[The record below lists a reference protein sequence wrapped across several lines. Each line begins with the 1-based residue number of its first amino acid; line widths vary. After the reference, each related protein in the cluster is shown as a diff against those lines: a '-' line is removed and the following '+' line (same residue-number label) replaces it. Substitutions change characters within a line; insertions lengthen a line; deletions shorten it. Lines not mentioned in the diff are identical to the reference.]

1 MTDEPRTSRRSQAW
15 FGAQGRSGM
24 VYRSW
29 MRSQGFGH
37 EVFDGRPVIGIATSA
52 SELAPCNAHLTRVAE
67 AVKRGVWQ
75 AGGFP
80 LQFPTMATGE
90 TLMRPTAML
99 YRNLMAMEVEELI
112 RANPLDGVVLLS
124 GCDKTTPAML
134 MGAASV
140 DLPAVM
146 VTGGPMLNGKYRGQ
160 DVGSGTHVWK
170 FEEDLKTGRMTEE
183 ECFFAEGCMA
193 RSNGHCMTMG
203 TASTMA
209 CLAEAL
215 GMQLPGSAAWP
226 AVDSRRME
234 TAQAAGQ
241 RIVGMVEEELRP
253 SRILTREAFENAV
266 RVNAA
271 IGGSTNAVI
280 HLLAIAGRVG
290 VDLSLRDFDELA
302 RAVPTLVNLMPSGK
316 YLMEDFCYAGGLPA
330 VLAELLGGGL
340 LHGSQITVTGRTIA
354 ENNTG
359 STDNTGNTGNTERVG
374 SDPDPD
380 PDFDVI
386 TRLDAPFQPAGTGIA
401 VLRGNLCPD
410 GAVIKQSAASPH
422 LLTHRGPARVFDSP
436 EAYHEVA
443 DDPDLDIDENTVIV
457 IRNAGPK
464 GYPGM
469 PEVANVPLPAK
480 LLKAGVKDMVRVCDG
495 RMSGTGYGTVVLHV
509 APEAAVGGP
518 SPWSTTGTRSSSTSP
533 TAPCAWTS
541 TTPSSRDAGGRGG
554 HPPNGTPAVTPGS
567 TPRTSNRP
575 TGAPTSD
582 SCGETADTRFPETP
596 TEGDERAAV
605 DHAHGPFGRTA
616 SFLVG
621 GVTRPCE
628 ARAAHSKMAP
638 DRPRDAANGRVRRH
652 PGEPDT
658 SAPCAWPAR
667 CGRRSRTASRPLP
680 HHRHGLGRGRHH
692 HRGVGCSLR
701 SRQPWAVT
709 SSTSPPAW
717 PYGTRRP
724 GRPVRERSTHS
735 WRKYG
740 WTGGRA
746 DAVML
751 GRALLRDPYLAL
763 RRHASDRATWPAQ
776 YHRAL

>member
-1 MTDEPRTSRRSQAW
+1 MTDRRTTDRRSQAW
-15 FGAQGRSGM
+15 FGAQGRGGM

-29 MRSQGFGH
+29 MRNQGFGA

-75 AGGFP
+75 AGGLP
-80 LQFPTMATGE
+80 LAFPTMATGE

-146 VTGGPMLNGKYRGQ
+146 VTGGPMLNGKYRGE

-209 CLAEAL
+209 CVAEAL

-241 RIVGMVEEELRP
+241 RIVAMVEEGLRP
-253 SRILTREAFENAV
+253 SDILTREAFENAI

-280 HLLAIAGRVG
+280 HLTALAGRVG
-290 VDLSLRDFDELA
+290 VELDLGDFDELV
-302 RAVPTLVNLMPSGK
+302 RAVPTLVDLMPSGK

-330 VLAELLGGGL
+330 VMAELLAGKL
-340 LHGSQITVTGRTIA
+340 LHGSAVTVTGRTVS
-354 ENNTG
+354 E
-359 STDNTGNTGNTERVG
+359 NTEPAERFG
-374 SDPDPD
+374 SE
-380 PDFDVI
+380 VI
-386 TRLDAPFQPAGTGIA
+386 TPLDAPFQPAGTGIA

-443 DDPDLDIDENTVIV
+443 DDPDLDVDENTVIV

-469 PEVANVPLPAK
+469 PEVSNVPLPAK
-480 LLKAGVKDMVRVCDG
+480 LLKAGVTDMVRICDG

-509 APEAAVGGP
+509 APETAVGGP
-518 SPWSTTGTRSSSTSP
+518 LALVRDGDPVVLDVPNRTLHLDVDDAELARRRQE
-533 TAPCAWTS
+533 WT
-541 TTPSSRDAGGRGG
+541 PPVEQYAGGYTWLYTQHVEQADRGADFTFLRGSRG
-554 HPPNGTPAVTPGS
+554 HAV
-567 TPRTSNRP
+567 
-575 TGAPTSD
+575 
-582 SCGETADTRFPETP
+582 
-596 TEGDERAAV
+596 
-605 DHAHGPFGRTA
+605 
-616 SFLVG
+616 
-621 GVTRPCE
+621 
-628 ARAAHSKMAP
+628 
-638 DRPRDAANGRVRRH
+638 PRDSH
-652 PGEPDT
+652 
-658 SAPCAWPAR
+658 
-667 CGRRSRTASRPLP
+667 
-680 HHRHGLGRGRHH
+680 
-692 HRGVGCSLR
+692 
-701 SRQPWAVT
+701 
-709 SSTSPPAW
+709 
-717 PYGTRRP
+717 
-724 GRPVRERSTHS
+724 
-735 WRKYG
+735 
-740 WTGGRA
+740 
-746 DAVML
+746 
-751 GRALLRDPYLAL
+751 
-763 RRHASDRATWPAQ
+763 
-776 YHRAL
+776 

>member
-1 MTDEPRTSRRSQAW
+1 MTDRRTTDRRSQAW
-15 FGAQGRSGM
+15 FGAQGRGGM

-29 MRSQGFGH
+29 MRNQGFGA

-75 AGGFP
+75 AGGLP
-80 LQFPTMATGE
+80 LAFPTMATGE

-146 VTGGPMLNGKYRGQ
+146 VTGGPMLNGKYRGE

-209 CLAEAL
+209 CVAEAL

-241 RIVGMVEEELRP
+241 RIVAMVEEGLRP
-253 SRILTREAFENAV
+253 SDILTREAFENAI

-280 HLLAIAGRVG
+280 HLTALAGRVG
-290 VDLSLRDFDELA
+290 VELDLGDFDELV
-302 RAVPTLVNLMPSGK
+302 RAVPTLVNLMPSGE

-330 VLAELLGGGL
+330 VMAELLAGKL
-340 LHGSQITVTGRTIA
+340 LHGSAVTVTGRTVS
-354 ENNTG
+354 E
-359 STDNTGNTGNTERVG
+359 NTEPAERFG
-374 SDPDPD
+374 SE
-380 PDFDVI
+380 VI
-386 TRLDAPFQPAGTGIA
+386 TPLDAPFQPAGTGIA

-443 DDPDLDIDENTVIV
+443 DDPDLDVDENTVIV

-469 PEVANVPLPAK
+469 PEVSNVPLPAK
-480 LLKAGVKDMVRVCDG
+480 LLKAGVTDMVRICDG

-518 SPWSTTGTRSSSTSP
+518 LALVRDGDAVVLDVPNRTLHLDVDDAELARRRQE
-533 TAPCAWTS
+533 WT
-541 TTPSSRDAGGRGG
+541 PPVEQYAGGYTWLYTQHVEQADRGADFTFLRGSRG
-554 HPPNGTPAVTPGS
+554 HAV
-567 TPRTSNRP
+567 
-575 TGAPTSD
+575 
-582 SCGETADTRFPETP
+582 
-596 TEGDERAAV
+596 
-605 DHAHGPFGRTA
+605 
-616 SFLVG
+616 
-621 GVTRPCE
+621 
-628 ARAAHSKMAP
+628 
-638 DRPRDAANGRVRRH
+638 PRDSH
-652 PGEPDT
+652 
-658 SAPCAWPAR
+658 
-667 CGRRSRTASRPLP
+667 
-680 HHRHGLGRGRHH
+680 
-692 HRGVGCSLR
+692 
-701 SRQPWAVT
+701 
-709 SSTSPPAW
+709 
-717 PYGTRRP
+717 
-724 GRPVRERSTHS
+724 
-735 WRKYG
+735 
-740 WTGGRA
+740 
-746 DAVML
+746 
-751 GRALLRDPYLAL
+751 
-763 RRHASDRATWPAQ
+763 
-776 YHRAL
+776 

>member
-1 MTDEPRTSRRSQAW
+1 MTDRRTTDRRSQAW
-15 FGAQGRSGM
+15 FGAQGRGGM

-29 MRSQGFGH
+29 MRNQGFGA

-75 AGGFP
+75 AGGLP
-80 LQFPTMATGE
+80 LAFPTMATGE

-146 VTGGPMLNGKYRGQ
+146 VTGGPMLNGKYRGE

-209 CLAEAL
+209 CVAEAL

-241 RIVGMVEEELRP
+241 RIVAMVEEGLRP
-253 SRILTREAFENAV
+253 SDILTREAFENAI

-280 HLLAIAGRVG
+280 HLTALAGRVG
-290 VDLSLRDFDELA
+290 VELDLGDFDELV

-330 VLAELLGGGL
+330 VMAELLAGKL
-340 LHGSQITVTGRTIA
+340 LHGSAVTVTGRTVS
-354 ENNTG
+354 E
-359 STDNTGNTGNTERVG
+359 NTEQAERFG
-374 SDPDPD
+374 SE
-380 PDFDVI
+380 VI
-386 TRLDAPFQPAGTGIA
+386 TPLDAPFQPAGTGIA

-443 DDPDLDIDENTVIV
+443 DDPDLDVDENTVIV

-469 PEVANVPLPAK
+469 PEVSNVPLPAK
-480 LLKAGVKDMVRVCDG
+480 LLKAGVTDMVRICDG

-518 SPWSTTGTRSSSTSP
+518 LALVRDGDPVVLDVPNRTLHLDVDDAELARRRQE
-533 TAPCAWTS
+533 WT
-541 TTPSSRDAGGRGG
+541 PPVEQYAGGYTWLYTQHVEQADRGADFTFLRGSRG
-554 HPPNGTPAVTPGS
+554 HAV
-567 TPRTSNRP
+567 
-575 TGAPTSD
+575 
-582 SCGETADTRFPETP
+582 
-596 TEGDERAAV
+596 
-605 DHAHGPFGRTA
+605 
-616 SFLVG
+616 
-621 GVTRPCE
+621 
-628 ARAAHSKMAP
+628 
-638 DRPRDAANGRVRRH
+638 PRDSH
-652 PGEPDT
+652 
-658 SAPCAWPAR
+658 
-667 CGRRSRTASRPLP
+667 
-680 HHRHGLGRGRHH
+680 
-692 HRGVGCSLR
+692 
-701 SRQPWAVT
+701 
-709 SSTSPPAW
+709 
-717 PYGTRRP
+717 
-724 GRPVRERSTHS
+724 
-735 WRKYG
+735 
-740 WTGGRA
+740 
-746 DAVML
+746 
-751 GRALLRDPYLAL
+751 
-763 RRHASDRATWPAQ
+763 
-776 YHRAL
+776 

>member
-1 MTDEPRTSRRSQAW
+1 MTDGNRTSRRSQAW
-15 FGAQGRSGM
+15 FGASGRSGM
-24 VYRSW
+24 LYRSW
-29 MRSQGFGH
+29 MRNQGFGH

-193 RSNGHCMTMG
+193 RSEGHCMTMG

-209 CLAEAL
+209 CMAEAL

-226 AVDSRRME
+226 AVDSRRTE
-234 TAQAAGQ
+234 VAQSAGQ
-241 RIVGMVEEELRP
+241 RIVRMVEEELRP
-253 SRILTREAFENAV
+253 SQILTRRAFENAV

-271 IGGSTNAVI
+271 IGGSTNAII
-280 HLLAIAGRVG
+280 HLTAIAGRVG
-290 VDLSLRDFDELA
+290 VDLDLEDFDELA
-302 RAVPTLVNLMPSGK
+302 RAVPTLVNLMPSGT

-330 VLAELLGGGL
+330 VMAELLRGGL
-340 LHGSQITVTGRTIA
+340 LHGEQITVTGRGVA
-354 ENNTG
+354 EN
-359 STDNTGNTGNTERVG
+359 VG
-374 SDPDPD
+374 SAGNDDT
-380 PDFDVI
+380 DVI
-386 TRLDAPFQPAGTGIA
+386 TSLDAPFQPAGTGTA

-436 EAYHEVA
+436 EAYHAVA
-443 DDPDLDIDENTVIV
+443 DDPDLDVDENTVIV

-469 PEVANVPLPAK
+469 PEVSNVPLPAK
-480 LLKAGVKDMVRVCDG
+480 VLKAGITDMVRICDG

-518 SPWSTTGTRSSSTSP
+518 LALVRDGDLVVLDVPNRTLDLDVDAAELARRRRAWKAPAEQHTSGY
-533 TAPCAWTS
+533 AWLYVQNVEQADRGADFGFLRG
-541 TTPSSRDAGGRGG
+541 SRG
-554 HPPNGTPAVTPGS
+554 HEV
-567 TPRTSNRP
+567 
-575 TGAPTSD
+575 
-582 SCGETADTRFPETP
+582 
-596 TEGDERAAV
+596 
-605 DHAHGPFGRTA
+605 
-616 SFLVG
+616 
-621 GVTRPCE
+621 
-628 ARAAHSKMAP
+628 
-638 DRPRDAANGRVRRH
+638 PRDSH
-652 PGEPDT
+652 
-658 SAPCAWPAR
+658 
-667 CGRRSRTASRPLP
+667 
-680 HHRHGLGRGRHH
+680 
-692 HRGVGCSLR
+692 
-701 SRQPWAVT
+701 
-709 SSTSPPAW
+709 
-717 PYGTRRP
+717 
-724 GRPVRERSTHS
+724 
-735 WRKYG
+735 
-740 WTGGRA
+740 
-746 DAVML
+746 
-751 GRALLRDPYLAL
+751 
-763 RRHASDRATWPAQ
+763 
-776 YHRAL
+776 